1 MINKGAIMRTGLIR
15 LILVCLLLV
24 VVGALST
31 SLFYKP
37 LGREGFNAGRA
48 YQDVLFQT
56 ALGPRVPGSQ
66 AHEKVIQYFIQ
77 ELKRAGW
84 QVTLQRGERLGHS
97 ATNIL
102 ASRGTLQPRVI
113 VGAHYDSRMTAD
125 REIDQSLRGTP
136 VPGANDGA
144 SGAAVLL
151 ELARTI
157 PTSNSEGVWLVFF
170 DLEDQGNIESWDW
183 ILGSRIFVDHLT
195 TAPEAVII
203 IDMIGDRN
211 LLIPREMNSDPELT
225 AELWKLAAELGY
237 ENTFLDL
244 PGYRILDDHIPF
256 LEQGIRAVDIIDFD
270 YPHWH
275 TLQDTP
281 DKVSP
286 ASLEIVGNVLLAWL
300 KR

>member
-1 MINKGAIMRTGLIR
+1 MRTGLIR
-15 LILVCLLLV
+15 LILVCLLLL

-66 AHEKVIQYFIQ
+66 AHKEVIQYFIQ

-102 ASRGTLQPRVI
+102 ASRGALQPQVI

-125 REIDQSLRGTP
+125 RETDQSLRGTP

-157 PTSNSEGVWLVFF
+157 PIPNSEGVWLVFF
-170 DLEDQGNIESWDW
+170 DLEDQGNIEGWDW

-195 TAPEAVII
+195 TTPEAVII

-237 ENTFLDL
+237 GNIFLDL

-256 LEQGIRAVDIIDFD
+256 LERGIRAVDIIDFD

-275 TLQDTP
+275 TLRDTP

-300 KR
+300 NR

>member
-1 MINKGAIMRTGLIR
+1 MRTGLIR
-15 LILVCLLLV
+15 LILVCLLLL

-37 LGREGFNAGRA
+37 LGREGFNADRA

-66 AHEKVIQYFIQ
+66 AHKEVVQYFIQ
-77 ELKRAGW
+77 ELQQAGW

-102 ASRGTLQPRVI
+102 ASRGALQPRVI

-125 REIDQSLRGTP
+125 RETDQSLRGAP

-157 PTSNSEGVWLVFF
+157 PSANSEGVWLVFF
-170 DLEDQGNIESWDW
+170 DLEDQGNIEGWDW

-211 LLIPREMNSDPELT
+211 LLIPRELNSDPELT

-256 LEQGIRAVDIIDFD
+256 LERGIRAVDIIDFD

-286 ASLEIVGNVLLAWL
+286 ASLEIVGNLLLAWL

>member
-1 MINKGAIMRTGLIR
+1 MRTGLIR

-125 REIDQSLRGTP
+125 R
-136 VPGANDGA
+136 
-144 SGAAVLL
+144 
-151 ELARTI
+151 
-157 PTSNSEGVWLVFF
+157 
-170 DLEDQGNIESWDW
+170 
-183 ILGSRIFVDHLT
+183 
-195 TAPEAVII
+195 
-203 IDMIGDRN
+203 
-211 LLIPREMNSDPELT
+211 
-225 AELWKLAAELGY
+225 
-237 ENTFLDL
+237 
-244 PGYRILDDHIPF
+244 
-256 LEQGIRAVDIIDFD
+256 
-270 YPHWH
+270 
-275 TLQDTP
+275 
-281 DKVSP
+281 
-286 ASLEIVGNVLLAWL
+286 
-300 KR
+300 